1 MEVEYESSTTSKESI
16 AIMTIKKYTIYNHT
30 TIFAAL
36 IVEEFDF
43 DYSEGCVHIAS
54 RTYNYKGVRR

>member
-1 MEVEYESSTTSKESI
+1 MSRRNNLKGKYCLHHDD
-16 AIMTIKKYTIYNHT
+16 KKYTIYNHT